1 MVQQAD
7 YHSVAEEGAQVED
20 VAERHRDEDGA
31 VERQDEVIAVEQV
44 WETQLGNTSLDII
57 ETFSATKIAILL
69 WSESRATSLL
79 CQCRNDNNSWL
90 IALQNYYCLVGRAT
104 GQNGGTFNALISHS
118 YLMMIWRRLW
128 ESLRQMASDCS
139 TERLIIS
146 RINHSCAP
154 NVYCSWIKGDKSKVM
169 KQVRVIREIKDSVE

>member
-104 GQNGGTFNALISHS
+104 GQNGGTFNSKSTKPTVRPPAPPCKCGMIAQVREFHAMCASHS
-118 YLMMIWRRLW
+118 
-128 ESLRQMASDCS
+128 
-139 TERLIIS
+139 
-146 RINHSCAP
+146 
-154 NVYCSWIKGDKSKVM
+154 
-169 KQVRVIREIKDSVE
+169 KQLS